1 MLGAG
6 VELTK
11 LLLEL
16 CSRGV
21 AVGSTELGLVEV
33 EWAGPGLCL
42 CGDGSTA
49 AVTRLW
55 IRELSLQ
62 KEASLAAD
70 SSIWN
75 TATSAWS
82 FSCLEACTTSRS
94 QKLFSTLSLRSYR
107 AEDRTGAG
115 ARAGTGA
122 ALSLNVLGGETMLT
136 CFCLDLLLS
145 LDPSNWELT
154 FLFSDF

>member
-1 MLGAG
+1 MGAG

-21 AVGSTELGLVEV
+21 AVGTTELGLVEV
-33 EWAGPGLCL
+33 EIEWAGPGLCL
-42 CGDGSTA
+42 SGDGSTA

-115 ARAGTGA
+115 AGTGA
-122 ALSLNVLGGETMLT
+122 AFSLNVLGGETMLT

>member
-16 CSRGV
+16 CSSGV
-21 AVGSTELGLVEV
+21 AAGNTELGLV

-49 AVTRLW
+49 AVTRFW
-55 IRELSLQ
+55 ILELSLQ

-115 ARAGTGA
+115 AGTGA
-122 ALSLNVLGGETMLT
+122 AFSLNVLGGETMLT

>member
-16 CSRGV
+16 CSSGV
-21 AVGSTELGLVEV
+21 AAGNTELGLV

-49 AVTRLW
+49 AVTRFW

-94 QKLFSTLSLRSYR
+94 QKLFSTLSLRSNR

-115 ARAGTGA
+115 AGTGA
-122 ALSLNVLGGETMLT
+122 AFSLNVLGGETMLT

>member
-16 CSRGV
+16 CSSGV
-21 AVGSTELGLVEV
+21 AAGNTELGVV

-55 IRELSLQ
+55 ILELSLQ

-115 ARAGTGA
+115 AGTGA
-122 ALSLNVLGGETMLT
+122 AFSLNVLGGETILT